1 MMEIMKTTRFKII
14 AVLGTLVLVVAIANA
29 PNAAAQNVLRIAAV
43 VNDRIVS
50 ALDVVERMRLVM
62 VTSRLPNTPEA
73 RKKLAPQIIRSLVDE
88 QIQLQ
93 EASQQNVK
101 VSKRDIDRRITV
113 LEQQN
118 KMSAGHLEKE
128 LSGMGVNISTL
139 RDQFEA
145 QIAWSKTVTRR
156 LRQEAQINAEDIDDE
171 LSLIKRRLD
180 QPHYRVSEIF
190 LSVDNFDQESR
201 VRKVALRL
209 LEQLK
214 QGANF
219 PSLAR
224 SFSQSTS
231 ASLGGD
237 LGWIQ
242 AGQLDEKLDDVIL
255 KMKKGELSEPVR
267 SFTGFHLLGMK
278 DIRIPTG
285 KDSAVLDLRQIV
297 LRQDNSPAFSAKTAE
312 IRRSVKGC
320 NNFDNAVK
328 EIGAPASG
336 ALGKMKL
343 SELPQ
348 GLRDGV
354 RALEIGEFS
363 APLTVGS
370 GATVMLMVCDRQSQT
385 VKLPKRAAV
394 RKQLLTRKLE
404 RLSQRY
410 LRDLRRNAFIDI
422 RN

>member
-171 LSLIKRRLD
+171 
-180 QPHYRVSEIF
+180 
-190 LSVDNFDQESR
+190 
-201 VRKVALRL
+201 
-209 LEQLK
+209 
-214 QGANF
+214 
-219 PSLAR
+219 
-224 SFSQSTS
+224 
-231 ASLGGD
+231 
-237 LGWIQ
+237 
-242 AGQLDEKLDDVIL
+242 
-255 KMKKGELSEPVR
+255 
-267 SFTGFHLLGMK
+267 
-278 DIRIPTG
+278 
-285 KDSAVLDLRQIV
+285 
-297 LRQDNSPAFSAKTAE
+297 
-312 IRRSVKGC
+312 
-320 NNFDNAVK
+320 
-328 EIGAPASG
+328 
-336 ALGKMKL
+336 
-343 SELPQ
+343 
-348 GLRDGV
+348 
-354 RALEIGEFS
+354 
-363 APLTVGS
+363 
-370 GATVMLMVCDRQSQT
+370 
-385 VKLPKRAAV
+385 
-394 RKQLLTRKLE
+394 
-404 RLSQRY
+404 
-410 LRDLRRNAFIDI
+410 
-422 RN
+422 